1 MKVLYISYDGM
12 TDPLGQSQ
20 VLPYLIGLSKE
31 HQITILSAEKE
42 ENLKL
47 LSAEVK
53 SLLAE
58 SNIEWQYIK
67 YTKSPPILSTVK
79 DLWYMFKIAR
89 KCCFNSGIQIV
100 HCRSYIPMMIGLK
113 LKARFNAKL
122 IFDMRGFWV
131 DERIEGKIWNKSF
144 VLHKILYRYFKA
156 KEVVFLNKADAIIVL
171 TNKAKQI
178 IENWRVTHTGITII
192 PCNVDL
198 RHFTRKRTL
207 DQAAIKT
214 LNLMDRSPILGYL
227 GSLGTWYMIDEM
239 LCFFME
245 VKKKFE
251 KSIFLVITKDDPKIL
266 LEKSKTLGI
275 NLDDIRITAATRAEL
290 PELLSL
296 FDVSVFFIQS
306 TFSKQA
312 SSPTKQAELLSMGI
326 PIVANGGVGDSDEY
340 FEQDPQIGILINKF
354 SKEEYRRVIAQ
365 MNSMLMTD
373 KERIRA
379 VAEEHFDLERGIDMY
394 NKIYNSL
401 T

>member
-1 MKVLYISYDGM
+1 
-12 TDPLGQSQ
+12 
-20 VLPYLIGLSKE
+20 
-31 HQITILSAEKE
+31 
-42 ENLKL
+42 
-47 LSAEVK
+47 
-53 SLLAE
+53 
-58 SNIEWQYIK
+58 
-67 YTKSPPILSTVK
+67 
-79 DLWYMFKIAR
+79 
-89 KCCFNSGIQIV
+89 
-100 HCRSYIPMMIGLK
+100 
-113 LKARFNAKL
+113 
-122 IFDMRGFWV
+122 
-131 DERIEGKIWNKSF
+131 
-144 VLHKILYRYFKA
+144 
-156 KEVVFLNKADAIIVL
+156 
-171 TNKAKQI
+171 
-178 IENWRVTHTGITII
+178 
-192 PCNVDL
+192 
-198 RHFTRKRTL
+198 
-207 DQAAIKT
+207 T